1 MSSLYYFCNG
11 WFYNYFKMKIISNFK
26 TIEYVYILKLN
37 GHINNRQVT
46 GKNKKR
52 TVDLKD
58 WSEEIT
64 QNPSTEEDKEM
75 KISSFLQGPT
85 I

>member
-1 MSSLYYFCNG
+1 
-11 WFYNYFKMKIISNFK
+11 MKIISNFK

-64 QNPSTEEDKEM
+64 QSPPTKEDKEM
-75 KISSFLQGPT
+75 KSTKTLRHGGQSSVPHKSDGNCR
-85 I
+85 